1 MSVTQDI
8 INHPAYIRKLRE
20 AGGQAVAA
28 QAKATGE
35 APAVDAGLF
44 DYLPW
49 EADKAY
55 EANELFMYEG
65 QPGFTR
71 MAVTSQAIYPPFSV
85 GTEALYGAR
94 PRMNPDG
101 TYPYVYN
108 MLIIP
113 DMLIRSAKD
122 GQLYRCI
129 LTSEY
134 TLLFDPA
141 EAVGVCELV
150 EEA

>member
-1 MSVTQDI
+1 MSVAQNILD
-8 INHPAYIRKLRE
+8 HPAYIRRLRE

-28 QAKATGE
+28 RAKTSGE

-44 DYLPW
+44 DYPEW
-49 EADKAY
+49 EADRAY
-55 EANELFMYEG
+55 AENELFLYEG
-65 QPGFTR
+65 KPGFAR
-71 MAVTSQAIYPPFSV
+71 SAFTSQAHYPPFSQ

-94 PRMNPDG
+94 PRQNPDG

-113 DMLIRSAKD
+113 DMLIRSGKD
-122 GQLYRCI
+122 GRLYRCI

-134 TLLFDPA
+134 TLLYDPA
-141 EAVGVCELV
+141 DAVGVCEPV